1 MRTRFFSFFLTV
13 LLAAFALPVQ
23 AQTPAGTTGSIS
35 GSVVTADGVP
45 VANAQVSLE
54 GAHGP
59 AGVRTA
65 ADGSFTLTGIAP
77 GIYSI
82 VITRSG
88 FDTANQTGI
97 AVVGGGTV
105 NVKVSLVQSSFSSLR
120 VIGSTSTT
128 AGGKSQIN
136 TSSAAVST
144 ITSQAFLD
152 QGASQIQT
160 LLNETPGIVTTHIE
174 ENGASEGS
182 DEEVQIR
189 GGLPYETQ
197 SLIDGHPL
205 SIGAS
210 GNYNPILLS
219 PYLLQNI
226 QVIKGPGSFGT
237 EINGAINGTVNYR
250 TLEPTST
257 PQQSVTLESD
267 QYGGVTTVLKATGS
281 LKSHFIDYALG
292 YSTNGTPG
300 QYNNY
305 QAYSSTLDFDYLGG
319 APYSIN
325 GQQLAE
331 PTNGFLAST
340 TPQYIGYPGE
350 IRYSQPLYFCCQ
362 PLNIGFHQT
371 NELAKIRLNI
381 SQQTAVTISYLGGA
395 DEYDGNGSQLQYFTG
410 GGIQFFN
417 FIPPAGYAG
426 SIPVGSS
433 AYFDD
438 NANLI
443 DANNSQT
450 GLFQT
455 ELRSAIGPVTLL
467 ARYYSSFE
475 TDLSN
480 QPNYDTTNLR
490 AWGGIS
496 LCPAGD
502 TATLAT
508 ATTPAFCTAPGGGT
522 VAPTETFYN
531 GTPVTIGGTGG
542 DPFIQLNTDH
552 SRGES
557 FEFDL
562 PSGANTYSVSFDR
575 SNHDSTEYLDAT
587 LDGINGYQLS
597 PGSGQQETTVAA
609 KAQLELFKN
618 VSATIGDYFIG
629 YKSHYSGDGGAT
641 FADASQTYNAPRFAL
656 VDRANADTSIRFS
669 LGASIAPPYISL
681 LSAPAGQPVPNIP
694 AAPNYYTENVN
705 NGQVKPETAFGYDL
719 GIDRRLAPRITFQGD
734 VYLTNLRNSF
744 LSQTYQDGTYT
755 ATQGAAIGQTEPLFI
770 TETSNLGQSRY
781 EGIEAAVSSDPAAG
795 LGFKVQG
802 SLMRAYPYNVP
813 NSLYAT
819 SSGAYSTNLAV
830 IPNVN
835 YEPSIGIGFNGV
847 GGTGGRVPYSQG
859 YGELNYRKKKWYGNL
874 DVTYYGPNN
883 TFNNPAFGVVSG
895 TLRYQ
900 INKGGSLQFSGYN
913 ITQAYSTPYYDFFGG
928 VPVPLVNGSHGATAA
943 NLGTTESGNI
953 GPATYRLIFTQAL
966 GH

>member
-1 MRTRFFSFFLTV
+1 VRTRFFSFFFMTAMLV
-13 LLAAFALPVQ
+13 GLAVPVH
-23 AQTPAGTTGSIS
+23 AQTPAGTGSIS
-35 GSVVTADGVP
+35 GVVTTSDGVP

-59 AGVRTA
+59 SAVRTA
-65 ADGSFTLTGIAP
+65 GDGSFTLPGIAP

-82 VITRSG
+82 VVTRGG
-88 FDTANQTGI
+88 FDTATQTGI
-97 AVVGGGTV
+97 AVIGGGTV

-120 VIGSTSTT
+120 VIGLTSTT

-136 TSSAAVST
+136 TSTSSIST

-152 QGASQIQT
+152 QGATQIQT
-160 LLNETPGIVTTHIE
+160 LLNETPGIITTHIE

-182 DEEVQIR
+182 DEEIQIR

-219 PYLLQNI
+219 PFLLQNI
-226 QVIKGPGSFGT
+226 QIIKGPGSFGT

-267 QYGGVTTVLKATGS
+267 QYGGVTTVFKATGS
-281 LKSHFIDYALG
+281 VKSHVIDYAFG
-292 YSTNGTPG
+292 YATNGTPG
-300 QYNNY
+300 QFNNY

-319 APYSIN
+319 APYTIN
-325 GQQLAE
+325 GQQLAS
-331 PTNGFLAST
+331 PTASFLPST

-350 IRYSQPLYFCCQ
+350 IRYSQPLFFCCN

-381 SQQTAVTISYLGGA
+381 SQSTAVTVSYLGGA
-395 DEYDGNGSQLQYFTG
+395 DEYDGNGAELQYFTG

-417 FIPPAGYAG
+417 FNPPAGYSG
-426 SIPVGSS
+426 SIPAGSS

-455 ELRSAIGPVTLL
+455 ELRSAIGPVTFLG
-467 ARYYSSFE
+467 RYYSSFE

-490 AWGGIS
+490 AWGGVA
-496 LCPAGD
+496 LCPLGD
-502 TATLAT
+502 TATSAT
-508 ATTPAFCTAPGGGT
+508 VCTAPGGGT

-542 DPFIQLNTDH
+542 DPFIDLSTDH

-562 PSGANTYSVSFDR
+562 PSGANTYTVSFDR

-587 LDGINGYQLS
+587 LDSINGYQLA

-609 KAQLELFKN
+609 KAQLELLKN
-618 VSATIGDYFIG
+618 LSATVGDYFID
-629 YKSHYSGDGGAT
+629 YKSHFSGDGGVT
-641 FADASQTYNAPRFAL
+641 FSDASQTYNAPRLAL
-656 VDRANADTSIRFS
+656 LDRPNSDTSVRFS

-681 LSAPAGQPVPNIP
+681 LSAPASQPVPNIP
-694 AAPNYYTENVN
+694 AAPNYYTENIN

-719 GIDRRLAPRITFQGD
+719 GIDRRLAPRLTFSGD
-734 VYLTNLRNSF
+734 IYLTNLRNSF

-755 ATQGAAIGQTEPLFI
+755 ATSGAAIGQTEPLFI

-781 EGIEAAVSSDPAAG
+781 EGIEAALSSDPLSG
-795 LGFKVQG
+795 LGFKAQG
-802 SLMRAYPYNVP
+802 ALMRAYPYNIP

-819 SSGAYSTNLAV
+819 SSGAYTTNLAV

-859 YGELNYRKKKWYGNL
+859 YGEVNYRKKKWYGNL
-874 DVTYYGPNN
+874 GVTYYGPNN

-895 TLRYQ
+895 TIRYQ
-900 INKGGSLQFSGYN
+900 VTKGGSLQFSGYN
-913 ITQAYSTPYYDFFGG
+913 ITQAYSTPYYDFFAG
-928 VPVPLVNGSHGATAA
+928 VPVPLVNGIHGATSG

-953 GPATYRLIFTQAL
+953 GPATYRLLFTQAL
-966 GH
+966 GR